1 MRLDGF
7 QLLGESNARGSTQHV
22 VRKNKGDCHFSEQF
36 KGFSTRGRSENR
48 ISCPLKHSL
57 ADPQIGFV
65 VLYAEDGSL
74 GGLVTRGTFDRQPI
88 RHTGAHFL
96 VDSHDT

>member
-48 ISCPLKHSL
+48 ISCPLKYSL

-65 VLYAEDGSL
+65 VL
-74 GGLVTRGTFDRQPI
+74 TFKVMIRDRPSWEAITPPVRASFWACVHKQ
-88 RHTGAHFL
+88 
-96 VDSHDT
+96 VC